1 MLIKE
6 KHHVKRY
13 NFQFLKKKSLKD
25 ETKEYSNFLKI
36 ELNVRDSVGIK
47 FKLLVLNFLG
57 LKVHFIGKNMN
68 FIAYL

>member
-6 KHHVKRY
+6 KHHVKSY
-13 NFQFLKKKSLKD
+13 NFQFFKKKSLKD

-57 LKVHFIGKNMN
+57 LKIHFIGKNMN

>member
-1 MLIKE
+1 MLIKG
-6 KHHVKRY
+6 KHHVKRC

-36 ELNVRDSVGIK
+36 EVNVRDSVGIK

-68 FIAYL
+68 FIAY